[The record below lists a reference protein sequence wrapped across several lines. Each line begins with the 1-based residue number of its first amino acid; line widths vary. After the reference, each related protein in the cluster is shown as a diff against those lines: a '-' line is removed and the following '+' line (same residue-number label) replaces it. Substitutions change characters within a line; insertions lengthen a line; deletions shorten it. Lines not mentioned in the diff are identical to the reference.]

1 MQSDAGFNI
10 PTKFCY
16 CPPPDAG
23 SDGNKKRLKHYA

>member
-1 MQSDAGFNI
+1 MLSDAGFNI

-16 CPPPDAG
+16 CPPDAG